1 MVGRFL
7 ERLET
12 FAFVYQDL
20 IIPFGALII
29 VFCLLVAAY
38 IHWRFK

>member
-1 MVGRFL
+1 MVGRLF

-12 FAFVYQDL
+12 FAFIYHDL

-29 VFCLLVAAY
+29 VFCLLVAA
-38 IHWRFK
+38 IIRWRFK

>member
-1 MVGRFL
+1 MVGRLF

-29 VFCLLVAAY
+29 IFCLLVAAI

>member
-29 VFCLLVAAY
+29 VFCLLVAAT
-38 IHWRFK
+38 IHWKFK

>member
-7 ERLET
+7 QQLET
-12 FAFVYQDL
+12 FGFIYQDF

-29 VFCLLVAAY
+29 VFCLLVAAI

>member
-1 MVGRFL
+1 MVGRLL

-12 FAFVYQDL
+12 FGFIYQDL

-29 VFCLLVAAY
+29 VFCLLVAVI
-38 IHWRFK
+38 IHWRFR

>member
-1 MVGRFL
+1 MVGRLF

-20 IIPFGALII
+20 IISFGALII
-29 VFCLLVAAY
+29 VFCLLVAAI

>member
-29 VFCLLVAAY
+29 VFCLLAAAI

>member
-1 MVGRFL
+1 MVGRLF

-20 IIPFGALII
+20 IIPFGVLII
-29 VFCLLVAAY
+29 VFCLLVAAI

>member
-1 MVGRFL
+1 MVGRLF

-20 IIPFGALII
+20 II
-29 VFCLLVAAY
+29 VFCLLVAAI

>member
-7 ERLET
+7 QQLET
-12 FAFVYQDL
+12 FGFIYQDF

-29 VFCLLVAAY
+29 VFCLLVAAI
-38 IHWRFK
+38 IHRRFK

>member
-7 ERLET
+7 QRLEN

-29 VFCLLVAAY
+29 VFCLLVAAI